1 VETVKVI
8 IPRKSDAM
16 SGSRSY
22 PTSDASESPEHG
34 EVVLSLKTVHKMLP
48 LVQQIANDI
57 VASFRT
63 MERLHPEEERLDR
76 GRRSLDWPGRK
87 RRYEIKE
94 ELAKAQADLKVAQA
108 ELHELGVVVL
118 DDLQGRFGF
127 PTMVNNRQA
136 YFSWHVGE
144 DGLHNWRFA
153 DEDADRPIP
162 AAWLK
167 ELSFAGNP

>member
-1 VETVKVI
+1 
-8 IPRKSDAM
+8 M

-48 LVQQIANDI
+48 LVQQIASDI
-57 VASFRT
+57 VTSFRT
-63 MERLHPEEERLDR
+63 MERLQPEEERLDR

-94 ELAKAQADLKVAQA
+94 ELAKAQKDLEVAQA
-108 ELHELGVVVL
+108 ELRELGVVVL
-118 DDLQGRFGF
+118 DDLEGRIGF

-153 DEDADRPIP
+153 DEVADRPIP
-162 AAWLK
+162 ASWLK
-167 ELSFAGNP
+167 ELNLAGNT